1 MGVKQLPHTVA
12 DIQGPRRAS
21 TAFDAETREHPVPGG
36 SAVGRV
42 RRVLAWSALTLL
54 AALALALAM
63 VLATLA
69 DAPADPAPPPP
80 TSPMQFGP
88 SISHARPY

>member
-21 TAFDAETREHPVPGG
+21 TALDAETREHPVPGG

-42 RRVLAWSALTLL
+42 RRVLVWTVLTLL
-54 AALALALAM
+54 AALAL
-63 VLATLA
+63 VVATLVV
-69 DAPADPAPPPP
+69 APADPAPPPP

-88 SISHARPY
+88 SMGHARPY